1 MRRLTI
7 WACVGLV
14 CVLGISGIRA
24 QETAPAGSAAAASVP
39 RLIKFSGEL
48 RDLAGKPLTGVADAH
63 FAIYRAQ
70 QDAAPIWEETQT
82 LQLDEQGRYSV
93 LLGAMQA
100 EGLPVELFT
109 SGEARWLGVAAGKL
123 PEQPRVLMVSVPYA
137 LKAADAETL
146 GGNPASAYALKN
158 SCGTAPLA
166 VALPASGTT
175 VASLTNMTGT
185 QPKAAVSA
193 SATEFTDTTTDQ
205 VVKVFQNGSGYGLYA
220 VARNSSAVFGKAL
233 GTSAMT
239 FGVRGMTLSTSGAG
253 VFGESTSTTGAGY
266 GVRGQSVSGAGGGV
280 LGVNTSPTGV
290 AYGVLGI
297 TDSADGAALAARA
310 RATTGAALGVQ
321 AITYSSSGTAV
332 FAHAAAAS
340 GPTTGVLARVGSPAG
355 TALVVDNSRGGKLV
369 SAWSNGVEKLTVDG
383 SGNLNTSGD
392 LTAAGNG
399 IFLGNVGIGTS
410 TPTEKLQVIGN
421 IRIGGTVGVNGVIFP
436 DGTKLMS
443 ALGPSIT
450 VGDAMSLGG
459 VPAARY
465 ARRDTTNTFDRNQ
478 TVNGD
483 LTAYGA
489 VTGRQFQGDG
499 SGLTVNGIS
508 MTALRERLQ
517 ALEDIVQTSTSLTG
531 AQGSSKSLRST
542 PQAAVAP
549 TPELERGREAAE
561 DKKQ

>member
-1 MRRLTI
+1 
-7 WACVGLV
+7 
-14 CVLGISGIRA
+14 
-24 QETAPAGSAAAASVP
+24 VP

-48 RDLAGKPLTGVADAH
+48 RDLAGKPLTGVVDAH

-82 LQLDEQGRYSV
+82 LQLDEQGRYTV

-109 SGEARWLGVAAGKL
+109 SGEARWLGIAAGKL

-146 GGNPASAYALKN
+146 GGKPASAYALKS

-175 VASLTNMTGT
+175 AASLTNLTGT
-185 QPKAAVSA
+185 QPKAAVTA
-193 SATEFTDTTTDQ
+193 GATEFTDTTTDQ

-220 VARNSSAVFGKAL
+220 VARNNSAVFGRVL

-253 VFGESTSTTGAGY
+253 VFGESTSTSGAGY

-290 AYGVLGI
+290 AYGVMGI

-332 FAHAAAAS
+332 FAQAAAGS

-410 TPTEKLQVIGN
+410 NPNAKLMVNGN
-421 IRIGGTVGVNGVIFP
+421 IAIGGAVGNGIIFP
-436 DGTKLMS
+436 DGTKQTT
-443 ALGPSIT
+443 ALDPSVT
-450 VGDAMSLGG
+450 VVNAASLGG
-459 VPAARY
+459 VPASSY
-465 ARRDTTNTFDRNQ
+465 ARRDTANLFTGDQ
-478 TVNGD
+478 TVHGSVTVDDRVAAQQLLGD
-483 LTAYGA
+483 FSGATVYGIA
-489 VTGRQFQGDG
+489 M
-499 SGLTVNGIS
+499 S
-508 MTALRERLQ
+508 ALVERVQ
-517 ALEDIVQTSTSLTG
+517 ALENIVQTSTALTG

-542 PQAAVAP
+542 PEAAPAP
-549 TPELERGREAAE
+549 TPELERGREAAG